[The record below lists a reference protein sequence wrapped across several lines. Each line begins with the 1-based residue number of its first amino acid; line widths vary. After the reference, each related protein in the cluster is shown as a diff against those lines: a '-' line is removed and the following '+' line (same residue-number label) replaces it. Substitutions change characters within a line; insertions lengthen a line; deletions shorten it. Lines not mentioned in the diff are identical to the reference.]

1 MPHGEALVFIAS
13 KHTTPI
19 RRRVLW
25 RVSVADA
32 KKICSDSRTAG
43 PHYMLCF
50 TTRNI
55 DDPAVFVY
63 VPDDGRHAEV
73 LRDHNIRVIRSHATR
88 QPDAKSQPQ

>member
-1 MPHGEALVFIAS
+1 LPSGEALVFIAS
-13 KHTTPI
+13 KHTTPT
-19 RRRVLW
+19 RQRVLW
-25 RVSVADA
+25 RVSAADA

-55 DDPAVFVY
+55 DDPAAFVY

-73 LRDHNIRVIRSHATR
+73 LHDHNIRVIRGHASR
-88 QPDAKSQPQ
+88 QPAAKSQPQ

>member
-1 MPHGEALVFIAS
+1 MPSGEALVFIAS
-13 KHTTPI
+13 KHTTPT

-43 PHYMLCF
+43 AHYMLCF
-50 TTRNI
+50 TTENI
-55 DDPAVFVY
+55 DDPAAFVY

-73 LRDHNIRVIRSHATR
+73 LHDNNIVVIRDHTTR
-88 QPDAKSQPQ
+88 QPAAKTRQR

>member
-1 MPHGEALVFIAS
+1 MPSDEALVCIVS
-13 KHTTPI
+13 KHTTPA
-19 RRRVLW
+19 RQRVLW

-50 TTRNI
+50 TTSNI
-55 DDPAVFVY
+55 DDPSAFVY

-73 LRDHNIRVIRSHATR
+73 LDDHNIRVIRDHNTR
-88 QPDAKSQPQ
+88 QPAAKPRPQ